1 MHVGLEREGK
11 EKQVKVNIAEQELA
25 SGDGFC
31 SGFASSLS
39 RVTAML
45 CGAAPCALLELNGDS
60 GYSHSYAP
68 TKKTQTL
75 NLKAQH

>member
-11 EKQVKVNIAEQELA
+11 EKQVTVNIAEQELA

-31 SGFASSLS
+31 SVFASSLG

>member
-31 SGFASSLS
+31 SVFASSLG

-45 CGAAPCALLELNGDS
+45 CGAAPCALLE
-60 GYSHSYAP
+60 
-68 TKKTQTL
+68 
-75 NLKAQH
+75 